1 MHVYSNYFF
10 FLRNK
15 RKCKVSEN
23 HLQNHLLQEQTL
35 NLKGR
40 EPITKIV
47 SPSFLFLTN
56 SNGVEYPFDQFE
68 AAVPDVPPPN
78 LITIPPQG
86 GEKIRDGKREESN
99 FASFAHQQPVL
110 VCQHFYALIQAQF
123 HKVCC
128 EES

>member
-1 MHVYSNYFF
+1 MHVYSNFF
-10 FLRNK
+10 FFKEQEKMQSVWKSFAESFASRANIKFK
-15 RKCKVSEN
+15 RKRTRI
-23 HLQNHLLQEQTL
+23 QNCLPFLLTSDKFQWCGISL
-35 NLKGR
+35 
-40 EPITKIV
+40 
-47 SPSFLFLTN
+47 
-56 SNGVEYPFDQFE
+56 YQFE
-68 AAVPDVPPPN
+68 AAVPGVPPPN